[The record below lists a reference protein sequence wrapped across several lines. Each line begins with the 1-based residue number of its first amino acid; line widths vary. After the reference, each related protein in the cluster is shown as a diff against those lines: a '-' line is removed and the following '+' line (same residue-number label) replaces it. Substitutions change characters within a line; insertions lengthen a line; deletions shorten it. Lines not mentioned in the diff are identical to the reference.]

1 MVPCSDLV
9 QEMASRG
16 RNMSQ
21 HSMKHLNESQREEF
35 PNYGQLLQRP
45 KGIPAAAK
53 NLVLDDDDDDA
64 MKVDGEH

>member
-9 QEMASRG
+9 QEIANRG
-16 RNMSQ
+16 RNMSE
-21 HSMKHLNESQREEF
+21 HSMKHLNESQRKQF

-45 KGIPAAAK
+45 KGIPAAAED
-53 NLVLDDDDDDA
+53 LDFDDDDD